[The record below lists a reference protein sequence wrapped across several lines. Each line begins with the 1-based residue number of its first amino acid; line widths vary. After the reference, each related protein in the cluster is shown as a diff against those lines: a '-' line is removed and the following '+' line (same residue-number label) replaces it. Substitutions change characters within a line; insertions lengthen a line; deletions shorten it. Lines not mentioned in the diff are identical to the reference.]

1 MISDIADQY
10 YNFGEELT
18 PALSVNLGG
27 RKLTENVDYSV
38 TYTDN
43 IEAGTATATVKGID
57 QNKGEVSKTFKILPI
72 DITTA
77 EIALC
82 EGFIWFHRRCGNSR
96 CRIDNSHKKWS

>member
-1 MISDIADQY
+1 MGKNAKAVIEGKGNYTGQLTAEFTIAKEVLDISNAVIRDIADQH

-18 PALSVNLGG
+18 TALGVNLGG

-57 QNKGEVSKTFKILPI
+57 HV
-72 DITTA
+72 
-77 EIALC
+77 
-82 EGFIWFHRRCGNSR
+82 
-96 CRIDNSHKKWS
+96 